1 MKETKCEHCSD
12 CTDGHLENCNNCG
25 KRLNDRHLSEIE
37 ARESIEMRGL
47 PLIKIDPDTPFIKK
61 GFLQVLRFIQLIFF
75 SIISMVAAMASS
87 TVH

>member
-1 MKETKCEHCSD
+1 MKETKCEHCGFW
-12 CTDGHLENCNNCG
+12 TNGHLENCNYCG
-25 KRLNDRHLSEIE
+25 KRLNDRHLSEKDQ
-37 ARESIEMRGL
+37 RESLEIKGL

>member
-1 MKETKCEHCSD
+1 MKETKCEHCGFWTNGNLED
-12 CTDGHLENCNNCG
+12 CNYCG
-25 KRLNDRHLSEIE
+25 KRLNDRQLTEQE
-37 ARESIEMRGL
+37 TLEKVELKGM
-47 PLIKIDPDTPFIKK
+47 PLIEIDPETPFIKK

>member
-1 MKETKCEHCSD
+1 MKETKCEHCGFWTNGNLED
-12 CTDGHLENCNNCG
+12 CNYCG
-25 KRLNDRHLSEIE
+25 KRLNDRQLTEQE
-37 ARESIEMRGL
+37 ELQKVELKGM
-47 PLIKIDPDTPFIKK
+47 PLIKIDPETPFIKK

>member
-1 MKETKCEHCSD
+1 MKETKCEHCGFWTNGNLAD
-12 CTDGHLENCNNCG
+12 CNYCG
-25 KRLNDRHLSEIE
+25 KRLNDRQLTEQE
-37 ARESIEMRGL
+37 ELEKVELKGM
-47 PLIKIDPDTPFIKK
+47 PLITIDPDTPFIKK

>member
-1 MKETKCEHCSD
+1 MKETKCEHCGFWTNGNLED
-12 CTDGHLENCNNCG
+12 CNYCG
-25 KRLNDRHLSEIE
+25 KRLNDRHLTEQE
-37 ARESIEMRGL
+37 ELGKVELKGM
-47 PLIKIDPDTPFIKK
+47 PLIKIDPESSFVKK

>member
-1 MKETKCEHCSD
+1 MKETKCEHCGFWTNGNLED
-12 CTDGHLENCNNCG
+12 CNYCG
-25 KRLNDRHLSEIE
+25 KRLNDRQLTEQE
-37 ARESIEMRGL
+37 ELEKVELKGM
-47 PLIKIDPDTPFIKK
+47 PLIKIDPETPFIKK